1 MDFYVVGRDD
11 RFPSTARNCAYLK
24 YDRWNDYDFVT
35 MFYVIIYDQSGVE
48 HDLGNVKIG
57 FRGQTKDT
65 STMSKLQR
73 HFPELSDEF
82 FSLGNNVEY
91 YNKLANSVPEPLAK
105 EYVAGMRDLA
115 ANPELLES
123 VIDEEVLSISL
134 LRDVSLPSIKQQF
147 VRVLS
152 GGAVR
157 TNYDFIYEKSGGE
170 DTAGIELKF
179 SVEADS
185 APSSN
190 VHALIGRNGIGKTT
204 ILNGIVKAALG
215 QGNNQDRLY
224 HTGQWHMERI
234 PITREYFSS
243 VVSVS
248 FSAFDPFSP
257 PPDQPDP
264 SKGTCFYYVGLKRPT
279 EHGYE
284 LKGSSELKSEY
295 VKALQACFRD
305 DYKRRMWEKAVKSL
319 QSDDN
324 FAQMEMLT
332 QVELSSAKYID
343 AAELLFS
350 TLSSGHAIVLL
361 TIAKLVERVEEKTL
375 VLLDEPESHLHPP
388 LLSAFIR
395 ALNDLMLDRNGVA
408 IIATHS
414 PVVLQEIPSSCA
426 WKVNRKGLS
435 AAAKRPQI
443 ETFGENVG
451 VLTRE
456 VFGLEVQLSGFHTI
470 LQAAVDEG
478 ETFDKILRK
487 FDGRLGFE
495 AQAILRALIADRD
508 SKANDSHS
516 KATP

>member
-11 RFPSTARNCAYLK
+11 RVPSTAKNCAYLK
-24 YDRWNDYDFVT
+24 FDRWNDYDFVT
-35 MFYVIIYDQSGVE
+35 MFNVIIYDQSGAE
-48 HDLGNVKIG
+48 HNLGDVKIG

-73 HFPELSDEF
+73 HFLELPDGF

-91 YNKLANSVPEPLAK
+91 YDKLANSVPGPLAT

-115 ANPELLES
+115 SNPELLES
-123 VIDEEVLSISL
+123 VIDEEVFSISL

-147 VRVLS
+147 VRVLN

-185 APSSN
+185 TPSSN

-215 QGNNQDRLY
+215 QGNDQDSLY
-224 HTGQWHMERI
+224 HTGQWHLQRI

-248 FSAFDPFSP
+248 FSAFDPFNP

-264 SKGTCFYYVGLKRPT
+264 SKGTCFYYVGLKRST

-295 VKALQACFRD
+295 VKALQASFRD
-305 DYKRRMWEKAVKSL
+305 SYKRRRWDKAVKSL

-332 QVELSSAKYID
+332 HVELSSAEYIE
-343 AAELLFS
+343 AADQLFS

-470 LQAAVDEG
+470 LQAAVDGG
-478 ETFDKILRK
+478 ETFDEILRK
-487 FDGRLGFE
+487 FYGRLGFE
-495 AQAILRALIADRD
+495 AQAILRALIAERD
-508 SKANDSHS
+508 SKASDNHS